1 MSMSLRSSRGGAMA
15 EINVT
20 PMADIM
26 IVLLII
32 FMVMTPL
39 IGAHDGLKLPT
50 AANAARKPAGKDDVV
65 VRVRHD
71 GSVVVADDVLGSAAQ
86 AAEVLRARA
95 DPIVY
100 LEADAGASFEDVSRL
115 LDACRLVRV
124 ERFALVTDRL
134 PSGRR

>member
-39 IGAHDGLKLPT
+39 IGTRDGLKLPT
-50 AANAARKPAGKDDVV
+50 AANARRKPAGKDDVV

-71 GSVVVADDVLGSAAQ
+71 GTVVVADDVLGSAEQ
-86 AAEVLRARA
+86 AAEVLRARG
-95 DPIVY
+95 DEIVY
-100 LEADAGASFEDVSRL
+100 LEADARASFEDVSRL
-115 LDACRLVRV
+115 LDACRLVKV
-124 ERFALVTDRL
+124 QRFALVTDRL
-134 PSGRR
+134 PSAGR